1 MPARSVYIV
10 SPEGH
15 TGKSVV
21 ALGLLD
27 LLTRRV
33 QKVGVFRPVTTSTT
47 GDDQV
52 VKLLLDHGGLDVED
66 RAYESCV
73 GVTYEDVH
81 TDPDA
86 ALATIVDRYRVIERE
101 SEVVVIVGSDYTDVA
116 GPTELAF
123 NARIATNL
131 GAPVLLVV
139 SAFGRAP
146 DDVAQLVEIAAAELA
161 HAHATTVGLI
171 ANRCDP
177 SQLDAVRE
185 RLCEFGLATWAVPE
199 TPLLSAPLVADLMTA
214 LDGEMLFGDETML
227 NREVEHMLVCGM
239 NVEHV
244 LERLLDGQLCIAA
257 GDRPEVLVA
266 LASAHAAEGFP
277 SLAGIVLNGGFRPGD
292 HVVRLVRGLDALLP
306 VITTAHDSYD
316 AARIVAS
323 TRGLL
328 GRGTQRKIDTA
339 LSVFEEHIAPDS
351 LLRMLDL
358 PRSTVV
364 TPLMFESMLLER
376 ARVHRQH
383 VVLAEGDDERILRAA
398 STLLSRQVVDLTLLG
413 VESQVRA
420 QAAALGLDIDQRDR
434 CRSGVVGA
442 PRTVRL
448 EYTRLRAHKGMTLE
462 RARDIVGDVSYF
474 ATMMVL
480 TGHADGMVSGA
491 AHSTAHTITPS
502 FEVIK
507 TAPGIESVSSVFLMC
522 LADRVL
528 VYGDCAVIPDPTV
541 EELAGIAIS
550 SAATAAQFGIEP
562 RVAMLSYST
571 GESGTGA
578 DVDKVR
584 AATELVKARRPDLPV
599 DGPIQYDA
607 AVDAAVGKAKL
618 PGSDVAGR
626 ATVFI
631 FPDLNTGNNTYK
643 AVQRSAGAVAIGPI
657 LQGLNKPVNDLS
669 RGATVRDIVNT
680 VAITAIQA
688 YSIMSERGTAGPDEA
703 TRRMSATVLVLNSGS
718 SSIKYEL
725 VDPQGGARLV
735 SGLVERI
742 GEEGACIEHSYDGTT
757 TKRRRTDRNSS
768 GGAAEVAH
776 RVRRARPAAVRRR
789 RRGCRPSR
797 RHGRRAVRQS
807 GADRRRRRRHDRPAG
822 AARPAPQPG
831 QPRRHRRRPRVASR
845 HRPRR
850 RVRHRLLP
858 RPPAGRRHLRPRS
871 PSRRAAFDPSL
882 RLPRHVPPVR
892 VAHGRRGPRSRPER
906 AQTDRAAPRQR
917 GVGVGDQARG
927 AGRHVDGSHTARRTR
942 HGNPHR

>member
-1 MPARSVYIV
+1 VTAAPARSAYIV

-33 QKVGVFRPVTTSTT
+33 QAVGVFRPVTTSTT
-47 GDDQV
+47 GDDEV
-52 VKLLLDHGGLDVED
+52 VKLLLHHGGIDVS
-66 RAYESCV
+66 YESCV
-73 GVTYEDVH
+73 GVTYEEVH
-81 TDPDA
+81 ADPDA
-86 ALATIVDRYRVIERE
+86 ALATIVERYRTVEQA
-101 SEVVVIVGSDYTDVA
+101 SDVVVIIGSDYTDVA

-123 NARIATNL
+123 NARVATNL

-139 SAFGRAP
+139 KAFDRKP
-146 DDVAQLVEIAAAELA
+146 DDVAQLVEITTAELA
-161 HAHATTVGLI
+161 HAHATTVGII

-177 SQLDAVRE
+177 GQLDAVRD
-185 RLCEFGLATWAVPE
+185 RLSESGVPTWALPE
-199 TPLLSAPLVADLMTA
+199 TPLLSAPLVADLMAA
-214 LDGEMLFGDETML
+214 LDGEMLFGDEAML
-227 NREVEHMLVCGM
+227 NREAEHTLVCAM

-277 SLAGIVLNGGFRPGD
+277 SLAGIVLNGGFRPGE
-292 HVVRLVRGLDALLP
+292 HVVRLVRGLDERLP
-306 VITTAHDSYD
+306 VITTAHDSYH
-316 AARIVAS
+316 AASIVAS

-339 LSVFEEHIAPDS
+339 LSVFEAHIRPDS
-351 LLRMLDL
+351 LLRTLDV
-358 PRSTVV
+358 PRSPVV

-376 ARVHRQH
+376 ARTHLQH
-383 VVLAEGDDERILRAA
+383 IVLAEGDDERILRAA
-398 STLLSRQVVDLTLLG
+398 STLLSRQVVDLTVLG

-420 QAAALGLDIDQRDR
+420 QAATLGLDVDGARVVDP
-434 CRSGVVGA
+434 RSSDLLEPFAV
-442 PRTVRL
+442 

-474 ATMMVL
+474 ATMMVHA
-480 TGHADGMVSGA
+480 GHADGMVSGA

-502 FEVIK
+502 FEIIK
-507 TAPGIESVSSVFLMC
+507 TAPGIKSVSSVFLMC

-550 SAATAAQFGIEP
+550 SAATALQFDIEP

-571 GESGTGA
+571 GGSGTGA

-584 AATELVKARRPDLPV
+584 AATELVRARRPDLPV

-607 AVDAAVGKAKL
+607 AVDAAVGAAKL

-688 YSIMSERGTAGPDEA
+688 FALKSELDGASIEG
-703 TRRMSATVLVLNSGS
+703 VS
-718 SSIKYEL
+718 S
-725 VDPQGGARLV
+725 P
-735 SGLVERI
+735 
-742 GEEGACIEHSYDGTT
+742 
-757 TKRRRTDRNSS
+757 
-768 GGAAEVAH
+768 
-776 RVRRARPAAVRRR
+776 
-789 RRGCRPSR
+789 
-797 RHGRRAVRQS
+797 
-807 GADRRRRRRHDRPAG
+807 
-822 AARPAPQPG
+822 
-831 QPRRHRRRPRVASR
+831 
-845 HRPRR
+845 
-850 RVRHRLLP
+850 
-858 RPPAGRRHLRPRS
+858 
-871 PSRRAAFDPSL
+871 
-882 RLPRHVPPVR
+882 
-892 VAHGRRGPRSRPER
+892 
-906 AQTDRAAPRQR
+906 
-917 GVGVGDQARG
+917 
-927 AGRHVDGSHTARRTR
+927 
-942 HGNPHR
+942 